1 MRAPFIAAFA
11 AATLLGSF
19 AQAGERTVTLAVENM
34 YCAACPHIVS
44 KSLDRVD
51 GVVAVAVS
59 NEDKTAT
66 VTFDDARASVADL
79 IKATTD
85 AGYPSQARPG
95 ADG

>member
-34 YCAACPHIVS
+34 FCAACPHIVS
-44 KSLDRVD
+44 KSLDRIE
-51 GVVAVAVS
+51 GVLAVAVS

-66 VTFDDARASVADL
+66 VTFDDARASVGDL

>member
-1 MRAPFIAAFA
+1 MRVPLVAIFT
-11 AATLLGSF
+11 AATLIGSL

-34 YCAACPHIVS
+34 FCAACPHIVS
-44 KSLDRVD
+44 KSLDRID

-59 NEDKTAT
+59 NEKKTAT

-79 IKATTD
+79 IQATTD

>member
-1 MRAPFIAAFA
+1 MRALLVAIFA
-11 AATLLGSF
+11 AVTLGSSL
-19 AQAGERTVTLAVENM
+19 AQAAERTVTLAVENM
-34 YCAACPHIVS
+34 YCVACPHIVS

-66 VTFDDARASVADL
+66 VTFDDARASIADL

-85 AGYPSQARPG
+85 AGYPSHERLG

>member
-1 MRAPFIAAFA
+1 MRAPFIAVFA
-11 AATLLGSF
+11 VASLLSSL

-34 YCAACPHIVS
+34 YCAACPYIVS
-44 KSLDRVD
+44 KSLDRID

-85 AGYPSQARPG
+85 AGYPSQARLG